1 MVYLKTMKYAC
12 LLLIALFLSSPASAQ
27 EGAAF
32 PTDHLTIVG
41 ANGARHGFEVELA
54 LTPQQ
59 QTQGLMFRRALKADS
74 GMLFDFH
81 AVKSVSMWMKN
92 TLLPLDMIF
101 IADDGRIAGIAERT
115 IPQSLDIISSPGAVR
130 AVLEVN
136 GGTVSRLGLKAGD
149 RVDYGLFSS
158 AK

>member
-1 MVYLKTMKYAC
+1 MSRVMNRHLLFTVFMFWAAC
-12 LLLIALFLSSPASAQ
+12 AMAQ
-27 EGAAF
+27 GAE
-32 PTDHLTIVG
+32 TWVVDHLNIVG
-41 ANGARHGFEVELA
+41 IDGRRHGFEVELA
-54 LTPQQ
+54 VTPQQ
-59 QTQGLMFRRALKADS
+59 QTQGLMFRRALKADA

-81 AVKSVSMWMKN
+81 KVKPVAMWMKN

-136 GGTVSRLGLKAGD
+136 GGTAEKLGLKVGD
-149 RVDYGLFSS
+149 RVDYPLFSRGG
-158 AK
+158 

>member
-1 MVYLKTMKYAC
+1 M
-12 LLLIALFLSSPASAQ
+12 AQ
-27 EGAAF
+27 GAE
-32 PTDHLTIVG
+32 TWVVDHLNIVG
-41 ANGARHGFEVELA
+41 IDGRRHGFEVELA
-54 LTPQQ
+54 VTPQQ
-59 QTQGLMFRRALKADS
+59 QTQGLMFRRALKADA

-81 AVKSVSMWMKN
+81 KVKPVAMWMKN

-136 GGTVSRLGLKAGD
+136 GGTAEKLGLKVGD
-149 RVDYGLFSS
+149 RVDYPLFSRGG
-158 AK
+158 